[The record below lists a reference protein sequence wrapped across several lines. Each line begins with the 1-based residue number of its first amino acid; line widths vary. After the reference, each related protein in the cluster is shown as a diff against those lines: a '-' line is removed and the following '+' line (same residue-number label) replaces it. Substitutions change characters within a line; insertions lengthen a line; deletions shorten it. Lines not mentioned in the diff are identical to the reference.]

1 MPKRPGFLWPAN
13 RNSPSGRPFWEGLR
27 QGRFLAP
34 RCRACGE
41 LFFPPRPFCPECLGE
56 ELEWQKLSGRGTLH
70 SWTELH
76 YARPEFS
83 TPFLLGLID
92 LEEGVGRIIA
102 RIEDASGR
110 ELQIGQPMEI
120 QISEVEEGFCLYQA
134 RPGPASASQSPDQAQ
149 EVVQD
154 AGG

>member
-1 MPKRPGFLWPAN
+1 MSKKQGFLWPAN
-13 RNSPSGRPFWEGLR
+13 LDSPSGRPFWEGLR

-34 RCRACGE
+34 RCLTCGE

-56 ELEWQKLSGRGTLH
+56 KLEWQELSGWGTLH

-92 LEEGVGRIIA
+92 LEEGVGRIVA
-102 RIEDASGR
+102 RIEGASGL
-110 ELQIGQPMEI
+110 ELQIGQPVKIEI
-120 QISEVEEGFCLYQA
+120 SNVGEGFCLYRA
-134 RPGPASASQSPDQAQ
+134 RPGLPSDLQSPHQVQ